1 MLLPVSLES
10 VLSDKALTISGK
22 GGLSTE
28 KASKNMDIDQ
38 FLEELLAQI
47 QVLTGEGAEIALP
60 DEHGE
65 ILPLLDLEGNSL
77 PLDELTGER
86 LQALVLQSGND
97 PAALMQALAA
107 LKREMKDPYLMQT
120 LDDLSRIKASNQQAL
135 ELKLHDRLA
144 MQLVQ
149 ESARETDGA
158 KLVDLLN
165 GFEPDAFA
173 ELNPDRRMNFDI
185 NRLNQLLSAAGDTAN
200 GLKQAITNAARD
212 TAMPVQNLN
221 AMIQTGTPARS
232 DQATAVLT
240 LQPQVFKADWTQA
253 FNSSIVLLARDH
265 MQSARLNIN
274 PPELGPIEVRLSVQ
288 NDQTSIQFVSH
299 HAATRDVIE
308 DAFPRLREMMASNG
322 INLGDVN
329 VSEHSASDRQ
339 QAQADFQTRTLNTDE
354 PVETTE
360 VVMALRNTSSLVDHY
375 I

>member
-1 MLLPVSLES
+1 MFMPAMLES
-10 VLSDKALTISGK
+10 MFAEKTLNVSGKTGISGEN
-22 GGLSTE
+22 LQE
-28 KASKNMDIDQ
+28 NMDIDQ

-47 QVLTGEGAEIALP
+47 RILTGEGADIPLQEA
-60 DEHGE
+60 HGE

-77 PLDELTGER
+77 PLDKLTGER

-107 LKREMKDPYLMQT
+107 LKREMKDPSLMQT
-120 LDDLSRIKASNQQAL
+120 LDDLSRMKASNPQAL

-149 ESARETDGA
+149 DSARETDGA
-158 KLVDLLN
+158 KLADLLN

-173 ELNPDRRMNFDI
+173 ELNPDRRINFDI
-185 NRLNQLLSAAGDTAN
+185 NRLNQLLAAAGDTPN
-200 GLKQAITNAARD
+200 GLKQAITAAARD
-212 TAMPVQNLN
+212 TGMPVQNLN
-221 AMIQTGTPARS
+221 AMMQVGTPARS

-240 LQPQVFKADWTQA
+240 LQPQVFKADWSQA

-288 NDQTSIQFVSH
+288 NDQTSIQFLTH

-329 VSEHSASDRQ
+329 VSEHTASDQ
-339 QAQADFQTRTLNTDE
+339 QQTREDSGPRTLHTDE
-354 PVETTE
+354 PVETPE

>member
-1 MLLPVSLES
+1 MFMPAMLES
-10 VLSDKALTISGK
+10 LIPDKALNVSGK
-22 GGLSTE
+22 AGVTSE
-28 KASKNMDIDQ
+28 NIKENMDIEQ

-47 QVLTGEGAEIALP
+47 QALTSKGAEIPLSDQP
-60 DEHGE
+60 GE

-77 PLDELTGER
+77 PLDDLTGDR
-86 LQALVLQSGND
+86 LRDLVLQSGND
-97 PAALMQALAA
+97 PAALMQALAT
-107 LKREMKDPYLMQT
+107 LKREMKYPSVLQT
-120 LDDLSRIKASNQQAL
+120 LDDLSRMKASHQQEL
-135 ELKLHDRLA
+135 ELKIQDRLA
-144 MQLVQ
+144 MQLLKDAGK
-149 ESARETDGA
+149 EMDAT
-158 KLVDLLN
+158 KLSELFGD
-165 GFEPDAFA
+165 FDMDTIM
-173 ELNPDRRMNFDI
+173 ELNPDRRMNMDI
-185 NRLNQLLSAAGDTAN
+185 NRVNQILSAAGDTAN

-212 TAMPVQNLN
+212 TGMPVQNLN
-221 AMIQTGTPARS
+221 AMMQTGTPARS
-232 DQATAVLT
+232 DQATTVLT

-288 NDQTSIQFVSH
+288 NDQTSIQFLSH

-339 QAQADFQTRTLNTDE
+339 QAQADFQTRTLITDE

-360 VVMALRNTSSLVDHY
+360 VVMALRNTSGLVDHY